1 MTIFA
6 MHSGEV
12 NELVLTER
20 QSVHAFTYLVLIIM
34 AYFGPNAEVLG
45 NIKLSIWQFQNPI
58 TDIKDYVFNVSL
70 WLLVD
75 LFSAVITGIL
85 LWYFCKINIM
95 KVVNQLQRNYW
106 IIFGVVE
113 AYILMEV
120 SSYNND

>member
-1 MTIFA
+1 MLCIQ
-6 MHSGEV
+6 GEV

-20 QSVHAFTYLVLIIM
+20 QSVHAFTYLILIIM

-45 NIKLSIWQFQNPI
+45 NIKLRIWQFQNPI
-58 TDIKDYVFNVSL
+58 TDIKEYVLNVSL
-70 WLLVD
+70 WLFVD

-95 KVVNQLQRNYW
+95 KVVNRLQRNYW
-106 IIFGVVE
+106 IIFAVAE

-120 SSYNND
+120 SSYNID

>member
-1 MTIFA
+1 MLCIQ
-6 MHSGEV
+6 GEV
-12 NELVLTER
+12 DELVLTER
-20 QSVHAFTYLVLIIM
+20 QSVHAFTYLILIIM

-45 NIKLSIWQFQNPI
+45 NIKLRIWQFQNPI

-106 IIFGVVE
+106 IIFG
-113 AYILMEV
+113 
-120 SSYNND
+120 SYALSNLTNENLD